1 MWWWLLVCP
10 LPRLHCFL
18 LPGQIVST
26 SGQPSLLFL
35 DTGFN
40 FSWHRVYTSMTPSLL
55 FHDTGFNLSW
65 QRVCTFMTP
74 SLHVHDI
81 GFKLPW
87 RRVHKFRTM
96 HLNFHDAEFT
106 LSWHR
111 VYTFMTPSFNF
122 HDTEFTLP
130 WHRVY
135 TSMTPSLHFHDAE
148 FTLSWRRVY
157 TFMTPSFDHLSRR
170 PMHEFWWPC
179 LFFLSFFD
187 DLDSFL
193 ENYVRLYMYC
203 MMKEFPVL
211 TASGLRVCSS
221 RYFERHSEISAT
233 IQKEVELWVK
243 IWTLAV
249 TIRHSNTR
257 EGGCNTRPF
266 I

>member
-18 LPGQIVST
+18 LPGQVVST

-148 FTLSWRRVY
+148 FTLSWRRVSI
-157 TFMTPSFDHLSRR
+157 TCHDDRCTNFGDRVFFS
-170 PMHEFWWPC
+170 C
-179 LFFLSFFD
+179 LFLMTLTVFSKTTYDFTCTAWWKSFPFW
-187 DLDSFL
+187 
-193 ENYVRLYMYC
+193 
-203 MMKEFPVL
+203 
-211 TASGLRVCSS
+211 LRVDWEFALPVILSGIVRYRLQFRKRWNCGS
-221 RYFERHSEISAT
+221 RS
-233 IQKEVELWVK
+233 
-243 IWTLAV
+243 
-249 TIRHSNTR
+249 
-257 EGGCNTRPF
+257 GP
-266 I
+266 